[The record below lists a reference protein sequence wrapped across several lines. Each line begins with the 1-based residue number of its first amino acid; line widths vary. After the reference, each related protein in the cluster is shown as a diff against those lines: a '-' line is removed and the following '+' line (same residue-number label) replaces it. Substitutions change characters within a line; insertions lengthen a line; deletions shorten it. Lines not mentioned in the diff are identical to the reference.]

1 MGADHYDGRVTNP
14 ARRVRPGP
22 GALVR
27 LVVCALAMLL
37 GGSLT
42 VAVAAPT
49 QAAVDPDVAVRIT
62 GVSPTELRD
71 GATVTLTGTITNRG
85 KERWTKAQAYLVIAR
100 TPFTT
105 RQQVSDAVE
114 SQASYTGERVVELD
128 SIDEVGTLAPGSTRP
143 FRVRV
148 PYAQLRVSGAE
159 GVYPVGI
166 QVLAT
171 AEDGTRDNAA
181 IARATT
187 FLPRLDRDSTRVP
200 GGLVWPFV
208 LPDRLG
214 PSGTWMDAPGLA
226 ERVAP
231 GGQLR
236 NLLDQALSAPSD
248 GTSLVLDPALLVAV
262 DDLAEGRRLPRD
274 VRLDETQREAART
287 FVEDLTGLSRRV
299 ATWTL
304 GYARPDWLA
313 LSRSD
318 AHDRLSS
325 TIERATSSALAQFQV
340 SGRRVT
346 WPTRGGTTS
355 ELIEQVRGSGDR
367 PVIVTRDAVPDWE
380 PRLGSVVTRRTE
392 SGPVPLFVD
401 AGLDV
406 GVPGGATVATLR
418 QRLLS
423 EAALASLERSA
434 DAESKADAFVLV
446 DPRWNPGDTDDDAF
460 AGAFD
465 PDFVSPE
472 DLEDLM
478 TTRRDAYTGEVTR
491 TAEARPLSQA
501 QVTAVEQLARE
512 GGVLAGLAVEGDDLA
527 ARTDRTSTGLLS
539 TAWRTDRAE
548 GLRAATGALGR
559 VRAELGR
566 LAVEGPPAITLSSAE
581 GSFPL
586 TVSNDTDTA
595 VRVGV
600 RISASNPALR
610 IPDVAPVQV
619 EAGERRTVTVQ
630 VDVGDQTSSTLTAQL
645 ISPDGTAVGRADSF
659 NVRSSRVGVA
669 LWALMGAAGLFVLF
683 ALGRRFLRGRRA
695 AATTPEETPTDG

>member
-1 MGADHYDGRVTNP
+1 
-14 ARRVRPGP
+14 
-22 GALVR
+22 
-27 LVVCALAMLL
+27 MLL

-42 VAVAAPT
+42 VAVAAPA

-148 PYAQLRVSGAE
+148 PYAQLRVSDAE
-159 GVYPVGI
+159 GVYPVGV

-236 NLLDQALSAPSD
+236 NLLDQALSAPSG

-274 VRLDETQREAART
+274 VRLDDAQREAART

-318 AHDRLSS
+318 AHDRLMG

-346 WPTRGGTTS
+346 WPTRGGTTA
-355 ELIEQVRGSGDR
+355 ELIDQVRGSGDR

-380 PRLGSVVTRRTE
+380 PRLGSVVTLRSE

-423 EAALASLERSA
+423 EAALASLERSG

-472 DLEDLM
+472 DLERLDPDGDIDRLGEDAAKLYL
-478 TTRRDAYTGEVTR
+478 THAEREGWSTPEEVRVEVEVDPALRPGWVPPARGSRTGASVRRPLESS
-491 TAEARPLSQA
+491 ARPERQPVVPDWDVVADLTP
-501 QVTAVEQLARE
+501 TASTAPAAPTPLP
-512 GGVLAGLAVEGDDLA
+512 
-527 ARTDRTSTGLLS
+527 ARTDVP
-539 TAWRTDRAE
+539 
-548 GLRAATGALGR
+548 AAQETMAFPVLVPADATPTVAGARDLFLHRGAHSVR
-559 VRAELGR
+559 VPRDGVTVLGR
-566 LAVEGPPAITLSSAE
+566 LPESPLPLEEPEISYRHAE
-581 GSFPL
+581 LRLLGGSWQ
-586 TVSNDTDTA
+586 
-595 VRVGV
+595 VRDAGSTNGTSV
-600 RISASNPALR
+600 
-610 IPDVAPVQV
+610 D
-619 EAGERRTVTVQ
+619 GERIGDTWVTVR
-630 VDVGDQTSSTLTAQL
+630 
-645 ISPDGTAVGRADSF
+645 DGAVLALAGIKVAVGSDTHGTVAVSG
-659 NVRSSRVGVA
+659 VSR
-669 LWALMGAAGLFVLF
+669 
-683 ALGRRFLRGRRA
+683 R
-695 AATTPEETPTDG
+695 P